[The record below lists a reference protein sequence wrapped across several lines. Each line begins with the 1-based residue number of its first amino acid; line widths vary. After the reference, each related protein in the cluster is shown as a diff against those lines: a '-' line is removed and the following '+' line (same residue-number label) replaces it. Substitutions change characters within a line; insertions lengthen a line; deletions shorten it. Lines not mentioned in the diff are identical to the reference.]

1 MDDKGSKKY
10 VLVITC
16 DGTELQLQN
25 YFYVCVLCVIT
36 ACILCLFVF
45 SKKIKRF
52 QTNKKN
58 DKISRTLLSIHMPKV
73 KCCRIFHFIFSF
85 VDLLPYVR

>member
-52 QTNKKN
+52 ETN
-58 DKISRTLLSIHMPKV
+58 
-73 KCCRIFHFIFSF
+73 
-85 VDLLPYVR
+85 